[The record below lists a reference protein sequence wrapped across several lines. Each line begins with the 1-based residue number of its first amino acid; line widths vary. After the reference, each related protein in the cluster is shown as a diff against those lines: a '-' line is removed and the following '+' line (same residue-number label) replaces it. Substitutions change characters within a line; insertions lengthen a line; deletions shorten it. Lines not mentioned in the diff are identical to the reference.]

1 MGFPLEGLSILSEN
15 SSPIIINDVVE
26 HLSNLYYNHVT
37 WQHLPLLGY
46 IAPHFSVQLLILEL
60 RRIVK
65 LNCNCMLV
73 VKEML

>member
-46 IAPHFSVQLLILEL
+46 IAPHYSQ
-60 RRIVK
+60 
-65 LNCNCMLV
+65 CNY
-73 VKEML
+73 